1 MGDQLVAHERAERF
15 LVGRGVD
22 IVPFF
27 EVEKVRTVRGTQAHH
42 QVFALP
48 PEVRDLL
55 LVLRDALTADISP
68 DIPGKREPAAIQE
81 GMGARSQSE
90 IVGKIPVFEIMPGTK
105 TRFCEI

>member
-1 MGDQLVAHERAERF
+1 MVSVFE
-15 LVGRGVD
+15 
-22 IVPFF
+22 IVHI
-27 EVEKVRTVRGTQAHH
+27 RTVRGTQTHH

-68 DIPGKREPAAIQE
+68 DIPGKREPTAIQE

-105 TRFCEI
+105 TRFAKFDIS